1 MLPLFPWQSPHLFT
15 PAYVPSAAVFDV
27 AGTTRGV
34 KVYLNEQRVPI
45 NTFKEYVQMMLKN
58 QQTFTGEALPVV

>member
-1 MLPLFPWQSPHLFT
+1 
-15 PAYVPSAAVFDV
+15 
-27 AGTTRGV
+27 V